1 MKVEINLGSSEKLF
15 YKSVVVPIRV
25 AEPRDAVAKAL
36 APSVSIYVPGTIV
49 KISWWAMAMIKR
61 KKKMT
66 KFNLHQKIKMMM
78 GNLFI
83 KKRMISLPM
92 TY

>member
-1 MKVEINLGSSEKLF
+1 
-15 YKSVVVPIRV
+15 
-25 AEPRDAVAKAL
+25 
-36 APSVSIYVPGTIV
+36 
-49 KISWWAMAMIKR
+49 MIKR

-92 TY
+92 TYWDYLVMGMMMIVITMIKKKIWLTLC